1 MQRALCIAAEYAWPH
16 LTLRGNRA
24 HPVSRQLHRGIR
36 SDTAAIPTA
45 WRHLGAGTVV
55 CFDFDSTIVSG
66 EGLDLL
72 AAFAGVPVAR
82 IAAITNDAMDG
93 TVPFERALEQR
104 LALIR
109 PSRELLE

>member
-1 MQRALCIAAEYAWPH
+1 M
-16 LTLRGNRA
+16 
-24 HPVSRQLHRGIR
+24 
-36 SDTAAIPTA
+36 DTAAIHAA
-45 WRHLGAGTVV
+45 WRHLGAGSVV
-55 CFDFDSTIVSG
+55 CFDVDSTVASG

-82 IAAITNDAMDG
+82 IAAITNGAMDG
-93 TVPFERALEQR
+93 TIPFERALEQR